1 VVITLTM
8 SNPWVFQPNYQNKD
22 VIKNNLINYFLTN
35 PGERIENPLFGAG
48 LRKYIFTQIETGN
61 LDFIKEDVQTKLNE
75 NFSNINV
82 EEVEVLRSVD
92 VNTIKIRSE
101 EHKSEIQSLTN
112 IVCRLL
118 LEKKKKETRTSSPCN
133 HKEPSLL
140 YPQ

>member
-1 VVITLTM
+1 MAFGTRKVYPNDLRPRVAIGVNLPF
-8 SNPWVFQPNYQNKD
+8 SSPGVFQPNYQTKD
-22 VIKNNLINYFLTN
+22 AIKNNLINYFLTN

-92 VNTIKIRSE
+92 ANTIQI
-101 EHKSEIQSLTN
+101 N
-112 IVCRLL
+112 ITYSIPNTGINDT
-118 LEKKKKETRTSSPCN
+118 LELNFR
-133 HKEPSLL
+133 
-140 YPQ
+140 